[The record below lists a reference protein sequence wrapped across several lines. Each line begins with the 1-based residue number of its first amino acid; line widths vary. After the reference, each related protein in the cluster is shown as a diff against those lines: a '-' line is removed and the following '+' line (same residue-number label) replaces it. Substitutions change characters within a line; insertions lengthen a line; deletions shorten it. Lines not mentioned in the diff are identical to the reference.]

1 MANTVII
8 EEHGGSDKLILSNR
22 KIGAVGPGQV
32 RLHQK
37 FAGLNFIDIYQRS
50 GLYQLALP
58 SALGMEGSGIVEEVG
73 EGVTHLREGDRVAYA
88 SQPPGSYSEERVMPA
103 AQVCVLPDAISFAE
117 GAAMMLKGLTVQY
130 LFHRTT
136 PLNKGD
142 TVLFH
147 AAAGGVGLLAC
158 QWARSEGIALIGTAG
173 TDEKC
178 SLALEHGATH
188 CINYNS
194 KNFLRE
200 VKDITNN
207 EGVDV
212 VMDAVGAATFDGSI
226 DALKP
231 LGMFISFG
239 NASGTVQ
246 PINIAILGQK
256 GSLKITRPT
265 LFTHIANHDTCQTMA
280 RHLFEKV
287 TSSEVKLRID
297 QTYALSDIKLA
308 HDQLETRQTT
318 GCSVISTGRA

>member
-1 MANTVII
+1 MTKTVII
-8 EEHGGSDKLILSNR
+8 EEHGGSDKLIITNR
-22 KIGAVGPGQV
+22 DIGTVGAGQV

-37 FAGLNFIDIYQRS
+37 FSGLNFIDIYQRS
-50 GLYQLALP
+50 GLYQLPLP
-58 SALGMEGSGIVEEVG
+58 SALGMEGSGVVEEVG

-88 SQPPGSYSEERVMPA
+88 SQPPGSYCEERVMPA
-103 AQVCVLPDAISFAE
+103 AQVFALPDAINFEE

-136 PLNKGD
+136 QLNKGN

-158 QWARSEGIALIGTAG
+158 QWARSEGITLIGTAG
-173 TDEKC
+173 TEEKC
-178 SLALEHGATH
+178 NLALEHGASH
-188 CINYNS
+188 CINYNT
-194 KNFLRE
+194 KDFLKE

-212 VMDAVGAATFDGSI
+212 VMDAVGAATFNGSI

-239 NASGTVQ
+239 NASGPVA
-246 PINIAILGQK
+246 PLNIGMLGQK

-265 LFTHIANHDTCQTMA
+265 LFTHIAKHDTCQTMA
-280 RHLFEKV
+280 RHLFGKV
-287 TSSEVKLRID
+287 TSGDVKLQIY
-297 QTYALSDIKLA
+297 QTFALSDIKFA

-318 GCSVISTGRA
+318 GCSVISTEDA

>member
-1 MANTVII
+1 MAITVVI
-8 EEHGGSDKLILSNR
+8 EEHGGSDKLILSNH

-32 RLHQK
+32 RLRQK
-37 FAGLNFIDIYQRS
+37 FSGLNFIDIYQRS
-50 GLYQLALP
+50 GLYQLPLP

-73 EGVTHLREGDRVAYA
+73 EGVSHLREGDRVAYA

-103 AQVCVLPDAISFAE
+103 AQVCLLPDAISFAE

-136 PLNKGD
+136 PLNRGD

-158 QWARSEGIALIGTAG
+158 QWARSEDITLIGTAG

-178 SLALEHGATH
+178 SLALEYGATH

-200 VKDITNN
+200 VRDITNY

-212 VMDAVGAATFDGSI
+212 VMDAVGTATFDGSI

-246 PINIAILGQK
+246 PINIGMLGQK

-265 LFTHIANHDTCQTMA
+265 LFTHIANHETCQTMA

-287 TSSEVKLRID
+287 TSGEVKLRID
-297 QTYALSDIKLA
+297 QTYALSDIQLA

-318 GCSVISTGRA
+318 GCSVISTDGA

>member
-1 MANTVII
+1 MAATVII
-8 EEHGGSDKLILSNR
+8 EEHGGPDKLILSNR
-22 KIGAVGPGQV
+22 TIGAVGPGQV
-32 RLHQK
+32 RLRQK

-50 GLYQLALP
+50 GLYQLPLP

-73 EGVTHLREGDRVAYA
+73 EGVSHLREGDRVAYA

-103 AQVCVLPDAISFAE
+103 AQVCLLPDAISFAE

-136 PLNKGD
+136 PLNRGD

-158 QWARSEGIALIGTAG
+158 QWARSEDITLIGTAG

-178 SLALEHGATH
+178 SLALEYGATH

-194 KNFLRE
+194 KNFLSE
-200 VKDITNN
+200 VRDITNY

-212 VMDAVGAATFDGSI
+212 VMDAVGTATFDGSI

-246 PINIAILGQK
+246 PINIGMLGQK

-287 TSSEVKLRID
+287 TSGEVKLRID
-297 QTYALSDIKLA
+297 QTYALSDIKVA

-318 GCSVISTGRA
+318 GCSVISTDGA

>member
-1 MANTVII
+1 MASTVVI

-32 RLHQK
+32 RLRQK
-37 FAGLNFIDIYQRS
+37 FSGLNFIDIYQRS

-136 PLNKGD
+136 PLDKGD

-158 QWARSEGIALIGTAG
+158 QWARSEGITLIGTAG

-178 SLALEHGATH
+178 SLAHEHGANH

-194 KNFLRE
+194 KNFLVE
-200 VKDITNN
+200 VRDITNN
-207 EGVDV
+207 KGVDV
-212 VMDAVGAATFDGSI
+212 VMDAVGATTFDGSI

-287 TSSEVKLRID
+287 TSGEVKLRID

-318 GCSVISTGRA
+318 GCSVISTDGA